1 MQKKLI
7 ALAITAAFSAPA
19 FADTAVYGKVDAGF
33 GRGTANTISTTGADG
48 AKTTASAVVT
58 NQFYTSRIGFKG
70 TEDLGNGMKAMAVVE
85 TTIGIAPVATTTGSP
100 SATSLGSRELNV
112 ALGFSEGTTVKAG
125 FGSTAV
131 RNIAYGYDA
140 IYGANI
146 IGNLL
151 TANSPVS
158 AVLTSRATSL
168 EATHKF
174 GPVSASANLM
184 VNGSSTDGQQDVKNG
199 SGYEIA
205 AKFDQDALSAAFGY
219 RNTKVAPGGAS
230 SAEATTKVMILGA
243 SFDLGVAK
251 LAGQYASVKVDQATV
266 GPAVSDSNALSLG
279 AYVPFTP
286 EMTGFVQYS
295 NAKQKTL
302 DQKSTGYALGVKYDM
317 SKSTFGYASYGAT
330 KTDGVAAAGGSKQ
343 TQLALGVVQ
352 SF

>member
-33 GRGTANTISTTGADG
+33 GRVSTTPISTTGADG
-48 AKTTASAVVT
+48 AKTTTST
-58 NQFYTSRIGFKG
+58 IPFSQFFTSRIGFKAS
-70 TEDLGNGMKAMAVVE
+70 EDLGNGMKAMSVVE
-85 TTIGIAPVATTTGSP
+85 TTIGNGATT
-100 SATSLGSRELNV
+100 LGSRELNV

-158 AVLTSRATSL
+158 GVLTSRATSL

-174 GPVSASANLM
+174 GPVAASANLM
-184 VNGSSTDGQQDVKNG
+184 VNNSSTDGANDVKNG